1 MKRKLLIL
9 SVSVIAL
16 AVFASLCLAQEEGE
30 KKKVKALEFKI
41 RGQLIPHPD
50 KNEVKVM
57 TDDFQV
63 FIMPVNKGATV
74 EVTVKGKLADLAVEN
89 EVRLP
94 KGEVTYSFIDGK
106 PVITKITYPS
116 GETWTMEP
124 PKPREE

>member
-1 MKRKLLIL
+1 MKGTLLIV

-16 AVFASLCLAQEEGE
+16 VVLTSLCLAQEEGAA
-30 KKKVKALEFKI
+30 KKVKALEFKI

-63 FIMPVNKGATV
+63 FVMPLNKGASV
-74 EVTVKGKLADLAVEN
+74 DVTVKGKLADLALEN

-94 KGEVTYSFIDGK
+94 VGEVTYSFIDGK